1 MIKGN
6 TILLRTVRS
15 TDLDALYGFLEDI
28 STRGDFFPLGVP
40 SESAF
45 RKEFQETGFWTDAF
59 GRLLICDHDGPI
71 RGSIWYFKPA
81 PYMDALEIGYQMFD
95 VSSREKGYMSEALGL
110 LARYLFDTRPVGRI
124 QLTTL
129 LGNAASQRVAEKNG
143 FSREGV
149 LRGAVYLRG
158 ESHDVQMFSLLRGE
172 LDRGPAAGPA
182 SD

>member
-6 TILLRTVRS
+6 LILLRPVRS
-15 TDLDALYGFLEDI
+15 TDLDALYGFLTDL
-28 STRGDFFPLGVP
+28 STRGEHFPLGFP

-45 RKEFQETGFWTDAF
+45 RKDFQETGFWTEAF
-59 GRLLICDHDGPI
+59 GRLLICEHDGPV

-95 VSSREKGYMSEALGL
+95 VHSRRRGYMSEALGL
-110 LARYLFDTRPVGRI
+110 LVRYLFATRQLSRV

-129 LGNAASQRVAEKNG
+129 TANTASQRVAEKNG
-143 FSREGV
+143 FQREGV

-158 ESHDVQMFSLLRGE
+158 ESHDVQMFSLLRHE
-172 LDRGPAAGPA
+172 LPAAGASAGPA
-182 SD
+182 

>member
-6 TILLRTVRS
+6 LILLRPVRS
-15 TDLDALYGFLEDI
+15 TDLDALYGFLTDL
-28 STRGDFFPLGVP
+28 STRGEHFPLGFP

-45 RKEFQETGFWTDAF
+45 RKDFQETGFWTEAF
-59 GRLLICDHDGPI
+59 GRLLICDPDGPV

-95 VSSREKGYMSEALGL
+95 VHARGRGYMSEALGL
-110 LARYLFDTRPVGRI
+110 LVRYLFATRQTNRI

-129 LGNAASQRVAEKNG
+129 LGNTASQRVAEKNG
-143 FSREGV
+143 FQREGV

-158 ESHDVQMFSLLRGE
+158 ESHDVQMFSLLRHE
-172 LDRGPAAGPA
+172 LPPAAPVPSG
-182 SD
+182 